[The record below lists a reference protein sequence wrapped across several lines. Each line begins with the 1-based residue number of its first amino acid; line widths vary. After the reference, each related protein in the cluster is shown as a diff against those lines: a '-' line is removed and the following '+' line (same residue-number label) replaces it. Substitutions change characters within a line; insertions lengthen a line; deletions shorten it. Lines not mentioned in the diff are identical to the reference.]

1 MPGAWTR
8 PALCD
13 SICIEQQPA
22 SLRSGRF
29 FCIEGG
35 PDKSVFIKRYLF
47 KLFQRRR
54 HTYVN
59 RERKPSASGF
69 YGQEFSG
76 SLYPGD
82 GGRVARI
89 GSGTQQRGST
99 GRKYRGDPDRYPGYA
114 GKGRKTASF
123 YPGKNGKRSENGNFH
138 PFPSRSPGRRRRFS
152 GKRSGDY
159 CLRAENTGPGGLGI
173 AAADSEQTGKQA
185 VRLYPYGRR
194 KYFPGNRPAR
204 GSRIWGA
211 PRLYRAVNGLSGGQ
225 REP

>member
-1 MPGAWTR
+1 MLT
-8 PALCD
+8 
-13 SICIEQQPA
+13 E
-22 SLRSGRF
+22 
-29 FCIEGG
+29 
-35 PDKSVFIKRYLF
+35 
-47 KLFQRRR
+47 
-54 HTYVN
+54 N
-59 RERKPSASGF
+59 
-69 YGQEFSG
+69 G
-76 SLYPGD
+76 SLQLQDFTDRNFQEAFTQVTEG
-82 GGRVARI
+82 VWHV
-89 GSGTQQRGST
+89 SGLGHSNAVVLEGNTGVILIDTLDTLERGE
-99 GRKYRGDPDRYPGYA
+99 KLLH
-114 GKGRKTASF
+114 F
-123 YPGKNGKRSENGNFH
+123 NPGKNGKRSENGNFH

-225 REP
+225 RETVK